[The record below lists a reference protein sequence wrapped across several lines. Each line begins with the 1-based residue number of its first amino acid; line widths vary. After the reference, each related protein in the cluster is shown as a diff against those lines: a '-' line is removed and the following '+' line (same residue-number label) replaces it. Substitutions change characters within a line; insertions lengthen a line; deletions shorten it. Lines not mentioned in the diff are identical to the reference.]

1 MLHQGFTI
9 LNKSA
14 TQRLFKSICILCSI
28 VLTGCAAPTNQGLT
42 PTQSPESLETP
53 IPTASIM
60 PDTHDLDL
68 REANVTAVEYEDLGE
83 GSYRFTV
90 TLFHDDD
97 GEAPS
102 FADWWQV
109 EDESGTV
116 LGRRVLLHSHS
127 THPFSR
133 SETIAI
139 PADISSVIIRGHDML
154 HGYGGQS
161 MRLDLRTGELV
172 AIDEGAGSTH

>member
-1 MLHQGFTI
+1 LR
-9 LNKSA
+9 KSVS
-14 TQRLFKSICILCSI
+14 QRFIPSVFLLFGI
-28 VLTGCAAPTNQGLT
+28 VLTGCAAPTREVVT
-42 PTQSPESLETP
+42 PTKIPESPVTQ
-53 IPTASIM
+53 IPTASVM
-60 PDTHDLDL
+60 PETSDLDL
-68 REANVTAVEYEDLGE
+68 REANVTAVEYQDLGE
-83 GSYRFTV
+83 GTYRFTV

-116 LGRRVLLHSHS
+116 LGRRVLAHSHS
-127 THPFSR
+127 IQPFSR

-139 PADISSVIIRGHDML
+139 PMDISTVIVRGHDML

-161 MRLDLRTGELV
+161 MRLDLRTGEQS
-172 AIDEGAGSTH
+172 AFDESAGSTP